1 MSTEVSAKAKLSL
14 FRRTGNMRVGAAP
27 ALLSFILAPLVLA
40 AFLVAGCRK
49 GMVDQQKLKP
59 LAEENFFADRRASRM
74 PPRHTVA
81 RGELRADEQFYT
93 GKIGD
98 QLAATFPLTVTR
110 QILERG
116 HDRFDIYCAVCHGLT
131 GEGNGMI
138 VERGFPAP
146 PSLHEQRLRDAPVGH
161 FFNVITNGYGVM
173 YSYAS
178 RVAPEDR
185 WAIAAYIRALQFS
198 QHATS
203 ADADALGARQL
214 EAAQR

>member
-1 MSTEVSAKAKLSL
+1 MSTKVSTSAKLSP
-14 FRRTGNMRVGAAP
+14 FHRAFGGAP
-27 ALLSFILAPLVLA
+27 ALLSFMLALVLA
-40 AFLVAGCRK
+40 ASFVAGCRK
-49 GMVDQQKLKP
+49 GMVDQQNLKP
-59 LAEENFFADRRASRM
+59 LAEENFFADGRASRM

-81 RGELRADEQFYT
+81 RGRLHADEQFYT

-131 GEGNGMI
+131 GEGNGMV

-146 PSLHEQRLRDAPVGH
+146 PTLHEQRLRDAPVGH
-161 FFNVITNGYGVM
+161 FFDVITNGYGVM

-178 RVAPEDR
+178 RVAAEDR
-185 WAIAAYIRALQFS
+185 WAIAAYIRALQLS
-198 QHATS
+198 QHAAS
-203 ADADALGARQL
+203 ADADAAGARQL
-214 EAAQR
+214 ETTRP